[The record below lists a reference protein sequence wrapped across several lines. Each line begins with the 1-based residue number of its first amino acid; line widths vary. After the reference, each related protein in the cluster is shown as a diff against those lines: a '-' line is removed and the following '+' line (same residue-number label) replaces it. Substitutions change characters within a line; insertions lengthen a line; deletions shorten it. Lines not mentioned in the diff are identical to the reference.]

1 MKVLYADDDA
11 DLLDVTTYAL
21 RREGFEVLAASDG
34 QRALARWEA
43 ERPDLVLL
51 DVTMPGLNGFEV
63 CRRIRQASD
72 TPIIMLS
79 ARAEEEDV
87 VRGLT
92 LGADDYVTK
101 PFSAKQLVARMKA
114 ALRRS
119 QAHAYDRPVR
129 MVRAGA
135 LALDMESH
143 EVTNG
148 GIPVRLTTLEFRLL
162 HLLAMNEGR
171 VIPYARLIEHAW
183 GYDGGD
189 ATLLKSHIS
198 HIRRKLHL
206 SLTGPGSIRAVS
218 GVGYSLVRPAS
229 LSDDAADKEEVR
241 IAVTRE

>member
-11 DLLDVTTYAL
+11 DLLDVTAYAL

-63 CRRIRQASD
+63 CRRIRLASD
-72 TPIIMLS
+72 TPIIMLT
-79 ARAEEEDV
+79 ARGEEEAV
-87 VRGLT
+87 VRGLA

-114 ALRRS
+114 VLRRS

-129 MVRAGA
+129 EVRVGD
-135 LALDMESH
+135 LALDVESH
-143 EVTNG
+143 EATKG
-148 GIPVRLTTLEFRLL
+148 GESVQLTQIEFRLL
-162 HLLAMNEGR
+162 HLLAMNKGR
-171 VIPYARLIEHAW
+171 VIPYARLVEHAW

-189 ATLLKSHIS
+189 ATLLKTHIY
-198 HIRRKLHL
+198 HIRRKLKL
-206 SLTGPGSIRAVS
+206 PPTGPGGIRAVS
-218 GVGYSLVRPAS
+218 GVGYSFARPA
-229 LSDDAADKEEVR
+229 
-241 IAVTRE
+241 

>member
-11 DLLDVTTYAL
+11 DLLDVTAYAL

-63 CRRIRQASD
+63 CRRIRLASD
-72 TPIIMLS
+72 TPIIMLT
-79 ARAEEEDV
+79 ARGEEEAV
-87 VRGLT
+87 VRGLA

-119 QAHAYDRPVR
+119 RAHAYDRPVR
-129 MVRAGA
+129 EVRVGD
-135 LALDMESH
+135 LALDVESH
-143 EVTNG
+143 EATKG
-148 GIPVRLTTLEFRLL
+148 GESVQLTQIEFRLL

-171 VIPYARLIEHAW
+171 VIPYARLVEHAW

-189 ATLLKSHIS
+189 ATLLKTHIY
-198 HIRRKLHL
+198 HIRRKLKL
-206 SLTGPGSIRAVS
+206 PPKGPGGIRAVS
-218 GVGYSLVRPAS
+218 GVGYSFAR
-229 LSDDAADKEEVR
+229 
-241 IAVTRE
+241 TT